1 MCIVVWDKLLI
12 NVRSFLNFPNPL
24 FNIGEL
30 SRQSSAL
37 VSTEP
42 MPTARQVEGLVLGGA
57 QASPGFPTRG
67 CSDLSAERKLQPLAV
82 AV

>member
-1 MCIVVWDKLLI
+1 MLI
-12 NVRSFLNFPNPL
+12 AR
-24 FNIGEL
+24 
-30 SRQSSAL
+30 SRQPSAL

-42 MPTARQVEGLVLGGA
+42 MPTARLVEGLVRGGA
-57 QASPGFPTRG
+57 QASPGIPTRG

>member
-1 MCIVVWDKLLI
+1 MT
-12 NVRSFLNFPNPL
+12 
-24 FNIGEL
+24 L

-42 MPTARQVEGLVLGGA
+42 VPTARQVEGLVLGGA